1 MVALIIYYISKGVF
15 SNMLKKLGLAAL
27 AASTLLM
34 GSSITASADSTV
46 NYDHLLSAGSTN
58 AFLAMEDGSSFYATG
73 SNSNGKLGVGAGGG
87 NNKTSPMQADVSDIA
102 MIDAGDSH
110 STLLKKDGT
119 IWSWGFASY
128 GELGTGNKRDTAR
141 DPVKNKYIN
150 DVKEVRAGGQFTLAL
165 KNDGTVWA
173 YGENNFGQLGIGTKG
188 VSAFSVKP
196 VQVQGLEDIVAIDA
210 GDSFGAALDKNNQLW
225 VWGKGSDGAL
235 GQDDKENQ
243 LTPVQYRID
252 DIKTFT
258 AGSDRIYVLT
268 NSGEVYASGSNTSGK
283 LGDGTSTFRRSP
295 VLINISNVSRLKA
308 GNTQAFALKNDG
320 TLWAWGVNTYGQVG
334 DGTDVF
340 SIKVPTQVVDDM
352 NTPLTDVVAF
362 SAAGN
367 HSHALTADGTVW
379 SWGFN
384 KNGELGIGSTKE
396 QYSATKTNFPNP
408 FSE

>member
-1 MVALIIYYISKGVF
+1 
-15 SNMLKKLGLAAL
+15 MLKKLTLTAL
-27 AASTLLM
+27 AASTLLV
-34 GSSITASADSTV
+34 GSSITASADSDV
-46 NYDHLLSAGSTN
+46 NYDHLLSAGTN
-58 AFLAMEDGSSFYATG
+58 NAYLAMEDGSSFYATG
-73 SNSNGKLGVGAGGG
+73 SNANGKLGVGDGGG

-141 DPVKNKYIN
+141 VPVKNKYIDN
-150 DVKEVRAGGQFTLAL
+150 VKEVRAGGQFTLAL

-196 VQVQGLEDIVAIDA
+196 VQVQGLEDIIAIDA

-225 VWGKGSDGAL
+225 VWGRGYDGAL

-258 AGSDRIYVLT
+258 AGADRIYVLT

-295 VLINISNVSRLKA
+295 VLINISDVNRLKA
-308 GNTQAFALKNDG
+308 GKTQTFALKNDG
-320 TLWAWGVNTYGQVG
+320 TLWGWGTNNEGQVG

-340 SIKVPTQVVDDM
+340 SIKVPTQVVDEM

-362 SAAGN
+362 SAAGT

-384 KNGELGIGSTKE
+384 RNGELGIGNTK
-396 QYSATKTNFPNP
+396 QQNAATKTNFPNP
-408 FSE
+408 FSK

>member
-1 MVALIIYYISKGVF
+1 
-15 SNMLKKLGLAAL
+15 MLKKLALTAL
-27 AASTLLM
+27 AASTLLV
-34 GSSITASADSTV
+34 GGSITASADSAV
-46 NYDHLLSAGSTN
+46 NYDHLLSAGTTN
-58 AFLAMEDGSSFYATG
+58 AYLAMEDGSSFYATG
-73 SNSNGKLGVGAGGG
+73 SNGNGKLGVGAGGG

-102 MIDAGDSH
+102 MIDAGDLH

-141 DPVKNKYIN
+141 VPVKNKYIDN
-150 DVKEVRAGGQFTLAL
+150 VKEVRAGGQFTLAL

-173 YGENNFGQLGIGTKG
+173 YGENNFGQLGIGTKR

-210 GDSFGAALDKNNQLW
+210 GDSFGAALDKNNHLW
-225 VWGKGSDGAL
+225 VWGRGYDGAL

-258 AGSDRIYVLT
+258 AGADRIYVLT

-295 VLINISNVSRLKA
+295 VLINISDVNRLKA
-308 GNTQAFALKNDG
+308 GKTQTFALKNDG
-320 TLWAWGVNTYGQVG
+320 TLWGWGTNNEGQVG

-340 SIKVPTQVVDDM
+340 SVKVPSQVVDDT

-362 SAAGN
+362 SAAGT

-384 KNGELGIGSTKE
+384 RNGELGIGNTK
-396 QYSATKTNFPNP
+396 QQNAATKTNFPNP
-408 FSE
+408 FSK